1 MNRIIDTNKAIKI
14 SKKLKREGKK
24 IILAGGCFDILHIGH
39 IRFLEQAKKRGDVL
53 FILLENDKSVKKI
66 KGDDRPINTQEERAI
81 VLSSLKPVDY
91 VVNLSEMNSNS
102 DYDKLIINL
111 KPDVI
116 ATTKKSKQV
125 IHNIRQAKLVDAE
138 LALVVNR
145 ISNRST
151 TRLAELISKN
161 NEL

>member
-1 MNRIIDTNKAIKI
+1 MNRIIDTKKAIKI

-66 KGDDRPINTQEERAI
+66 KGDDRPINAQEERAV

-151 TRLAELISKN
+151 TRLAELIAKN

>member
-39 IRFLEQAKKRGDVL
+39 IRFLEKAKKRGDVL

-66 KGDDRPINTQEERAI
+66 KGDDRPINTQEERAV

-151 TRLAELISKN
+151 TRLAELIAKN

>member
-66 KGDDRPINTQEERAI
+66 KGDDRPINTQEERAV

-151 TRLAELISKN
+151 TRLAELIAKN

>member
-1 MNRIIDTNKAIKI
+1 MNRIIDTKKAIKI

-151 TRLAELISKN
+151 TRLAELIAKN

>member
-1 MNRIIDTNKAIKI
+1 MNRILDTKKAIKI
-14 SKKLKREGKK
+14 SRKLRGDGKK

-39 IRFLEQAKKRGDVL
+39 IKFLEAAKRSGDVL
-53 FILLENDKSVKKI
+53 FILLENDKSVRKL
-66 KGDDRPINTQEERAI
+66 KGENRPINTQEERAV

-91 VVNLSEMNSNS
+91 VVILPDMKTNS

-125 IHNIRQAKLVDAE
+125 IHNLRQAKLVEAK

-151 TRLAELISKN
+151 TRLAQLIAKN

>member
-1 MNRIIDTNKAIKI
+1 MNRIIDTKKAIKI

-39 IRFLEQAKKRGDVL
+39 IRFLEKAKKRGDVL

-66 KGDDRPINTQEERAI
+66 KGDDRPINTQEERAV

-116 ATTKKSKQV
+116 ATTKKSKQI

-151 TRLAELISKN
+151 TRLAELIAKN